1 MESWREELT
10 LTPEYIK
17 RNQVF
22 AAAVDG
28 EIVAFYALILQ
39 GALAVLDHL
48 WVKPDR
54 LRSGIGRALWQHALE
69 RAQAHGA
76 TRVEL
81 EAEPN
86 AVGFYATMGACRIGE
101 RPVDFGRILPTMRID
116 LNPVLKH

>member
-1 MESWREELT
+1 LT
-10 LTPEYIK
+10 LTPEYVE
-17 RNQVF
+17 RYEVF
-22 AAAVDG
+22 AATVNG
-28 EIVAFYALILQ
+28 EIVAFYALIPQ

-54 LRSGIGRALWQHALE
+54 IRSGIGRALWQHALE
-69 RAQAHGA
+69 RATARGA

-86 AVGFYATMGACRIGE
+86 AVGFYEKMGAFRIGE

-116 LNPVLKH
+116 LKATGSCPECRTVI